1 MCLSVTQWYDHRYAR
16 HMTRGSNSSPAP
28 RPNAFARAVNAE
40 LRAYAARRKWSQR
53 RLAEES
59 GIPQSTLSKTV
70 WRESSPLT
78 VHYLKVISDAL
89 EVDPVSIVSAAERTL
104 RAEAPDPTQQ
114 DYRLAAK
121 EHGQPDVCEE
131 DYL

>member
-1 MCLSVTQWYDHRYAR
+1 
-16 HMTRGSNSSPAP
+16 MTKGSNSSAAP
-28 RPNAFARAVNAE
+28 PPNTFARAVNAE

-59 GIPQSTLSKTV
+59 DIPQSSLSKMV
-70 WRESSPLT
+70 WQESRPLT
-78 VHYLKVISDAL
+78 VHYLKVICEAL
-89 EVDPVSIVSAAERTL
+89 QVDPVSIVSAAERTVRSAD
-104 RAEAPDPTQQ
+104 RATTQQ

-121 EHGQPDVCEE
+121 EHGQPDVREE

>member
-1 MCLSVTQWYDHRYAR
+1 MTQWYDHSYAH

-59 GIPQSTLSKTV
+59 GIPQTTLSKMT
-70 WRESSPLT
+70 WQETRPLT

-89 EVDPVSIVSAAERTL
+89 DVDPVSIVSAAERAI
-104 RAEAPDPTQQ
+104 RASAADTTQE

-121 EHGQPDVCEE
+121 EHGQPDVSEE